1 VAEVGKCNGSGVG
14 NREGGVCG
22 GVYEQE
28 RRECRWEREMDGGRV
43 LFGGCDAGGVFVGC
57 YEDGVGFGQ
66 GLGAL
71 KGKYQ
76 WYRGVVHS
84 T

>member
-1 VAEVGKCNGSGVG
+1 
-14 NREGGVCG
+14 
-22 GVYEQE
+22 
-28 RRECRWEREMDGGRV
+28 MDGGRV